1 MSKSIKYSR
10 EQRPVNNNH
19 PLPPPSKGR
28 KSSSHSAYLYLLPV
42 LIGFTVFTFGPVIAS
57 FYLSFTHYEIAS
69 KPEFVGLA
77 NYRELFA
84 SHLFW
89 QIVGQTFYYVV
100 LYVPLSVAVSLGLA
114 LLLEKKVRGITFFR
128 TVYFLPV
135 VTSMVAA
142 AIIWGWLYNGDIG
155 LLNYLLSLIG
165 ISGPKW
171 LQDPNWAL
179 PAIALMSVW
188 KNAGYNMMIFLAG
201 LANIPGDY
209 YEAARLDGASAFER
223 FRRITLPML
232 SPVMFFVLIIT
243 TIGAF
248 QVFEQTYVMTNGGP
262 GTSTL
267 TLSYYI
273 WQTAFEFFNLG
284 TASALSYLFFTIVL
298 VFTAI
303 QFRARKRWVF
313 QQ

>member
-1 MSKSIKYSR
+1 MR
-10 EQRPVNNNH
+10 DEGG
-19 PLPPPSKGR
+19 KG
-28 KSSSHSAYLYLLPV
+28 KAAYLYLLPV
-42 LIGFTVFTFGPVIAS
+42 FLGFTVFTLGPVIAS
-57 FYLSFTHYEIAS
+57 LYLSFTRYEIATS
-69 KPEFVGLA
+69 PVFIGID
-77 NYRELFA
+77 NYRELLGA
-84 SHLFW
+84 HLFW
-89 QIVGQTFYYVV
+89 DVVGNTFYYAL

-142 AIIWGWLYNGDIG
+142 AIIWTWLYNGDIG
-155 LLNYLLSLIG
+155 LLNYLLSLVG
-165 ISGPKW
+165 ISGPRW
-171 LQDPNWAL
+171 LQDPKWAL

-201 LANIPGDY
+201 LSNVPKDY
-209 YEAARLDGASAFER
+209 HEAARLDGASAFAR
-223 FRRITLPML
+223 FRKITLPL
-232 SPVMFFVLIIT
+232 ISPVLFFVLIVT

-284 TASALSYLFFTIVL
+284 TASALGYLFFLIVL
-298 VFTAI
+298 AMTAL
-303 QFRARKRWVF
+303 QFFVRKRWVY
-313 QQ
+313 QS